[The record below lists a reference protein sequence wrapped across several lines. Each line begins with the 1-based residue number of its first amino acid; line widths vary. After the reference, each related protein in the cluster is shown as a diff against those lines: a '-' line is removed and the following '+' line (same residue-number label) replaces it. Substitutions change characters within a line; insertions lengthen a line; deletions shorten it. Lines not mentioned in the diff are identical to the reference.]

1 MDFHKVDHYV
11 HSQLVKCYRIQCLL
25 ANERLADGCS
35 IVINSLK
42 KSLAW
47 PKFEGGGLHYVV
59 LNFSSSVLARVPGQ

>member
-1 MDFHKVDHYV
+1 M
-11 HSQLVKCYRIQCLL
+11 LL
-25 ANERLADGCS
+25 NPNERLADGCS